1 MLKIVTDGGV
11 DMPSGWEKKYQINIM
26 PLMVRFGEEVYTQGV
41 NLDAKGFYRL
51 VNEKNIIPKSSLPSP
66 FQMMEFYRKIA
77 KARDHILSIHIASK
91 MSGTFSSVVQA
102 AKELS
107 GELNIYPFD
116 SGAGSAAMGF
126 MCREA
131 RLLDLAGSSIQDI
144 IKRLEAIK
152 NRLTVIFTVDNLEF
166 ARLNGRVSALQSAVS
181 SMLKIKP
188 IIVLRDGLLQM
199 GDKVRT
205 RSKSIERILEAVRL
219 KVGSKKVNIAIVHA
233 NDLPAAKTLLENAK
247 KIFNIHELVVSELSI
262 PVAANL
268 GPGTVGIVAIPVE
281 EEKS

>member
-11 DMPSGWEKKYQINIM
+11 DMPVGWEKKYKIDII
-26 PLMVRFGEEVYTQGV
+26 PLMVRFGEEVYTAGV
-41 NLDAKGFYRL
+41 NLNGNKFYQL
-51 VNEKNIIPKSSLPSP
+51 VKEKNIIPKSSLPSP

-77 KARDHILSIHIASK
+77 NAKDRILSLHISGK
-91 MSGTFSSVVQA
+91 ISGTFSSVVQA

-116 SGAGSAAMGF
+116 SGAGSAALGF

-131 RLLDLAGSSIQDI
+131 RLLDRAGLSVQEILNKLEN
-144 IKRLEAIK
+144 IKS
-152 NRLTVIFTVDNLEF
+152 RLTVIFTVDNLEF
-166 ARLNGRVSALQSAVS
+166 ARLNGRVNALQSAVS
-181 SMLKIKP
+181 SMLNIKP
-188 IIVLRDGLLQM
+188 IIILRDGLLQM

-205 RSKSIERILEAVRL
+205 RSKSIERILETVRAR
-219 KVGSKKVNIAIVHA
+219 VGTKKVNLAIVHA
-233 NDLPAAKTLLENAK
+233 NDLIAAKALMEKAK
-247 KIFNIHELVVSELSI
+247 NLFNIKELVLSDLSI

-281 EEKS
+281 EE